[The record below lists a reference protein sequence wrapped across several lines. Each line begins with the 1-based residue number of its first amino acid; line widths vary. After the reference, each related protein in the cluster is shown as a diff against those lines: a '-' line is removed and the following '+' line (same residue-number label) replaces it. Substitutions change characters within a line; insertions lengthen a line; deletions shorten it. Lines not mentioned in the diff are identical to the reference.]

1 MSHTTDS
8 RQIPIKR
15 LPCAAGLLKSILSG
29 DGAETAP
36 TAQGSELRQ
45 LVLDKTSLSHS
56 FLPPWI
62 SLCSFQCSLYYC
74 TDRRTG
80 SNRLSVCVIG
90 FNPAD
95 VTPNYLEWHCKTC
108 HNTPKS
114 GVTVIPGTYQD
125 TSDDVLPFIFR
136 PASPSRPHKDKRLHL
151 IFFYIT
157 SSQSDGT
164 SVCYISGMF
173 HWRIGPHC

>member
-1 MSHTTDS
+1 MWLEGLRFPWVTPQTVDRFPS
-8 RQIPIKR
+8 RGCHVQRDCWIPSLPEMVLR
-15 LPCAAGLLKSILSG
+15 LHA
-29 DGAETAP
+29 

-80 SNRLSVCVIG
+80 SNRPSVCVIW
-90 FNPAD
+90 FNPAV
-95 VTPNYLEWHCKTC
+95 VTPNCLEWHRKRCQI
-108 HNTPKS
+108 TPKS

-125 TSDDVLPFIFR
+125 TSNDVLPFIFR
-136 PASPSRPHKDKRLHL
+136 PAAPSRPHKDKRLHL

-157 SSQSDGT
+157 RS
-164 SVCYISGMF
+164 
-173 HWRIGPHC
+173 